1 MQVCRGM
8 IYIDFM
14 LLTGFG
20 MIYLNKKMANTK
32 SAQKALRNSAAK
44 KVVNGSRKNRI
55 RTFVK
60 KVADA
65 IKANEKSKA
74 QEAFK
79 VLESEIMRGV
89 TKRVIK
95 LNTAARK
102 LSRLSAQIRKI
113 AVK

>member
-1 MQVCRGM
+1 
-8 IYIDFM
+8 
-14 LLTGFG
+14 
-20 MIYLNKKMANTK
+20 MANTK
-32 SAQKALRNSAAK
+32 SAQKAMRNSAAK
-44 KVVNGSRKNRI
+44 KTVNNSRKNRI

-60 KVADA
+60 KVTDA
-65 IKANEKSKA
+65 IKAADAKKA
-74 QEAFK
+74 REAFK

-113 AVK
+113 SAK

>member
-1 MQVCRGM
+1 
-8 IYIDFM
+8 
-14 LLTGFG
+14 
-20 MIYLNKKMANTK
+20 MANTK
-32 SAQKALRNSAAK
+32 SAQKALRGSAAK
-44 KVVNGSRKNRI
+44 KLVNNSRRNRI

-65 IKANEKSKA
+65 IKAADQKKA
-74 QEAFK
+74 LEAFK
-79 VLESEIMRGV
+79 ALESEIMRGV

-113 AVK
+113 SAK

>member
-1 MQVCRGM
+1 
-8 IYIDFM
+8 
-14 LLTGFG
+14 
-20 MIYLNKKMANTK
+20 MANTK
-32 SAQKALRNSAAK
+32 SAQKALRSSAAK
-44 KVVNGSRKNRI
+44 KIVNNSRKNRI

-65 IKANEKSKA
+65 IKSSDQKKA

-79 VLESEIMRGV
+79 NLESEIMRGV

-102 LSRLSAQIRKI
+102 LSRLSAQIKKI
-113 AVK
+113 SAKK